1 MANAMLQQQGPAGFQ
16 AAGPTPPGS
25 GTLRMLAPTSVGAG
39 AGAADRKGAEVLAV
53 VIMDMLD
60 RRSLVGVSE

>member
-1 MANAMLQQQGPAGFQ
+1 MAKARLQHKGPAGFQ

-25 GTLRMLAPTSVGAG
+25 GTLRMLAPTGVGT
-39 AGAADRKGAEVLAV
+39 GAADRNGAEVLSADL
-53 VIMDMLD
+53 MDMLD

>member
-1 MANAMLQQQGPAGFQ
+1 MAKAMLQHKGPAGFQ

-39 AGAADRKGAEVLAV
+39 AADRKGAEVLAAD
-53 VIMDMLD
+53 IMDMLD